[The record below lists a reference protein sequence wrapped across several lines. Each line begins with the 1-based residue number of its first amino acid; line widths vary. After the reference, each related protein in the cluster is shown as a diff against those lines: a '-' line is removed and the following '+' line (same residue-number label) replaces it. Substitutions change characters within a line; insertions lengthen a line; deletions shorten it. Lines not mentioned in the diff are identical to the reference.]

1 MKNFNFCYNYGFLR
15 DWLKTNPKI
24 KRYDVLAEMEMSYYR
39 TLQNWME
46 GVTMMPLTQ
55 MMKFC
60 NRYNVPIT
68 AFFFDANADDDSI
81 FTSIPPGAMIEPAG
95 GWIEN
100 DRKTGIKT
108 GDPRTDIHIPS
119 NLPKYCKSIN
129 LQHNI
134 CDSDV
139 KKDIKE
145 KEVTHSERMRYLDI
159 IEQQHVQI
167 VELSRK
173 TLELQQKII
182 DLEQQC
188 AAHIDCGIA
197 ADELRK

>member
-1 MKNFNFCYNYGFLR
+1 MKDFNFCYNYAFLQ
-15 DWLKTNPKI
+15 DWLKANPKI

-46 GVTMMPLTQ
+46 GATMMPLTQ

-81 FTSIPPGAMIEPAG
+81 FTPIPPGAMIEPAG
-95 GWIEN
+95 GWVEN
-100 DRKTGIKT
+100 DRRTGIKT

-119 NLPKYCKSIN
+119 NLPDYCKNIK

-134 CDSDV
+134 CDSDM
-139 KKDIKE
+139 KE

-159 IEQQHVQI
+159 IEQQNVQI
-167 VELSRK
+167 AELNRK

-188 AAHIDCGIA
+188 THIDYGIA
-197 ADELRK
+197 ADDLQK

>member
-1 MKNFNFCYNYGFLR
+1 MKDFNFCYNYGFLQ
-15 DWLKTNPKI
+15 DWLKANPKI

-46 GVTMMPLTQ
+46 GATMMPLTQ

-81 FTSIPPGAMIEPAG
+81 FTPIPPGAMIEPAG
-95 GWIEN
+95 GWVEN
-100 DRKTGIKT
+100 DRRTGIKT

-119 NLPKYCKSIN
+119 NLPDYCKNIK

-134 CDSDV
+134 CDSD
-139 KKDIKE
+139 KDMKE
-145 KEVTHSERMRYLDI
+145 KKVTHSERMRYLDI
-159 IEQQHVQI
+159 IEQQNVQI
-167 VELSRK
+167 AELNRK

-188 AAHIDCGIA
+188 THIDYGIA
-197 ADELRK
+197 ADDLQK

>member
-1 MKNFNFCYNYGFLR
+1 MKDFNFCYNYAFLQ
-15 DWLKTNPKI
+15 DWLKANPKI

-46 GVTMMPLTQ
+46 GATMMPLTQ

-81 FTSIPPGAMIEPAG
+81 FTPIPPGAMIEPAG
-95 GWIEN
+95 GWVEN
-100 DRKTGIKT
+100 DRRTGIKT

-119 NLPKYCKSIN
+119 NLPDYCKNIK

-134 CDSDV
+134 CASD
-139 KKDIKE
+139 KDMKE

-159 IEQQHVQI
+159 IEQQNVQI
-167 VELSRK
+167 AELNRK

-188 AAHIDCGIA
+188 THIDYGIA
-197 ADELRK
+197 TDDLQK

>member
-1 MKNFNFCYNYGFLR
+1 MKDFNFCYNYGFLQ
-15 DWLKTNPKI
+15 DWLKANPKI

-46 GVTMMPLTQ
+46 GATMMPLTQ

-81 FTSIPPGAMIEPAG
+81 FTPIPPGAMIEPAG
-95 GWIEN
+95 GWVEN

-119 NLPKYCKSIN
+119 NLPKYCKSIK

-134 CDSDV
+134 CDSD
-139 KKDIKE
+139 KDMKE

-159 IEQQHVQI
+159 IEQQNVQI
-167 VELSRK
+167 AELNRK

-188 AAHIDCGIA
+188 THIDYGIA
-197 ADELRK
+197 ADDLQK

>member
-1 MKNFNFCYNYGFLR
+1 MKDFNFCYNYGFLQ
-15 DWLKTNPKI
+15 DWLKANPKI

-46 GVTMMPLTQ
+46 GATMMPLTQ

-81 FTSIPPGAMIEPAG
+81 FTPIPPGAMIEPAG
-95 GWIEN
+95 GWVEN
-100 DRKTGIKT
+100 DRRTGIKT

-119 NLPKYCKSIN
+119 NLPDYCKNIK

-134 CDSDV
+134 RDSD
-139 KKDIKE
+139 KDMKE

-159 IEQQHVQI
+159 IEQQNVQI
-167 VELSRK
+167 AELNRK

-188 AAHIDCGIA
+188 THIDYGIA
-197 ADELRK
+197 ADDLQK

>member
-1 MKNFNFCYNYGFLR
+1 MKDFNFCYNYAFLQ
-15 DWLKTNPKI
+15 DWLKANPKI

-46 GVTMMPLTQ
+46 GATMMPLTQ

-81 FTSIPPGAMIEPAG
+81 FTPIPPGAMIEPAG
-95 GWIEN
+95 GWVEN
-100 DRKTGIKT
+100 DRRTGIKT

-119 NLPKYCKSIN
+119 NLPDYCKNIK

-134 CDSDV
+134 CYSD
-139 KKDIKE
+139 KDMKE

-159 IEQQHVQI
+159 IEQQNVQI
-167 VELSRK
+167 AELNRK

-188 AAHIDCGIA
+188 THIDYGIA
-197 ADELRK
+197 ADDLQK